1 MKRTFRHFIHAAFFL
16 VSLCV
21 YADTSEEIAVKTGF
35 IFNFFKFIEWSADMA
50 GKDSFLL
57 CSYGKGEISDG
68 LQLLDGKTVNGKVL
82 NVKTNTTKE
91 TLQTCHMAYLE
102 EFNAALLRDLQNSPV
117 VTISDSAEFAKQ
129 GGIIGLV
136 SESEH
141 LSFEINLDAAQ
152 KKGLRISTPM
162 LKLAKTV
169 LSSK

>member
-1 MKRTFRHFIHAAFFL
+1 MRRIIQAAIFFISF
-16 VSLCV
+16 CV

-50 GKDSFLL
+50 GKDSFFL
-57 CSYGKGEISDG
+57 CSYGKGEISEG
-68 LQLLDGKTVNGKVL
+68 LQLLDGKSVNGKPLKVS
-82 NVKTNTTKE
+82 TNISKE
-91 TLQTCHMAYLE
+91 TLKTCHMAYLE
-102 EFNAALLRDLQNSPV
+102 EFNAALLHDLQPFPV
-117 VTISDSAEFAKQ
+117 VTISDSPDFAKQ

-162 LKLAKTV
+162 LKLAKSV